1 MIANQPKNAI
11 AKIIALVL
19 ATILWLY
26 VMNEQNPPMETSF
39 TAPLEIRNVAAS
51 TVIIDA
57 PDTVKV
63 KVRAPRSLI
72 AGLSAKDIKPYID
85 VRGLSE
91 GRHSLNVNVVLP
103 PSIELVDVTP
113 EKTTFK
119 VDAALQRKLA
129 VAVRMTGTPSTGTVV
144 GKTSVEPGQVIVQGP
159 KSAIDAIDKVVAAVD
174 LTGKTKDIIQEV
186 PVVIYG
192 RDGREIE
199 GLSVNPAKVIIHA
212 AIALIP
218 NKKTVD
224 VKTVIYGDLPTG
236 YKLQRITGTPEKVE
250 LQGDPF
256 VLEKIDFVYTE
267 PININGID
275 KTIKKDVKLQLKE
288 GVTASP
294 SSINVQIEIDSPA
307 QLR

>member
-1 MIANQPKNAI
+1 MIDNRPNNAI
-11 AKIIALVL
+11 AKVVALVL

-72 AGLSAKDIKPYID
+72 AGIMGKDLKPYID
-85 VRGLSE
+85 VKGLAE
-91 GRHSLNVNVVLP
+91 GRHSLQVHIVLP
-103 PSIELVDVTP
+103 PSIELVDISP
-113 EKTTFK
+113 EKTTVK

-129 VAVRMTGTPSTGTVV
+129 VAVRMTGTPIAGTVV
-144 GKTSVEPGQVIVQGP
+144 GKTSVEPGQVTVQGP

-174 LTGKTKDIIQEV
+174 LTGKTKDIVQEV
-186 PVVIYG
+186 PAIIYG
-192 RDGREIE
+192 RDGRVVE
-199 GLSVNPAKVIIHA
+199 GLSVTPTKVIVYA
-212 AIALIP
+212 SIAQIP

-224 VKTVIYGDLPTG
+224 VKTVIYGDLAPG
-236 YKLQRITGTPEKVE
+236 YTLQRITGTPERVE

-256 VLEKIDFVYTE
+256 ALEKVEFVYTE

-275 KTIKKDVKLQLKE
+275 KNIKKDVKLQLKE
-288 GVTASP
+288 GITANPPTIS
-294 SSINVQIEIDSPA
+294 VQLEVRQPI
-307 QLR
+307 R